1 MSKGWQR
8 IFVPLMAV
16 VIALAIAS
24 IIILFIAGVSGP
36 STGNPWNDFWNQI
49 GERFSFLGRAFQA
62 MFEGAFGSQFA
73 WMNTIIRMTPL
84 ILTGLAVGFGFRAGV
99 FNIGAEGQMAMG
111 ALTATVV
118 AVNMPGVPMFVTIP
132 ICMLTGMLAGGVW
145 AGIAGFLKAKT
156 GAHEVI
162 STIML
167 NWIASNITNWAVT
180 APFSTGSG
188 TPKSPEIAVTAKLP
202 ILYSIEATFL
212 SYGIIVA
219 ILAALVMYIILY
231 KTSMGYEVKAVGFNP
246 YAAEYGGIRV
256 SKNIIMTMAISGALA
271 GLAGTLESL
280 GLYYRFYGTLTSGK
294 GFDGIS
300 IALIGQNHP
309 LGIIFASM
317 LISGLRTGSNQMQFI
332 GVPKHIVTIIQS
344 IIIFLV
350 AAERIVRTILGW
362 DRKKKVKD
370 GLAKSAS

>member
-8 IFVPLMAV
+8 IFVPILAILV
-16 VIALAIAS
+16 ALVIAS
-24 IIILFIAGVSGP
+24 IIILCIGGTELE
-36 STGNPWNDFWNQI
+36 STGNGWNDFWNQI
-49 GERFSFLGRAFQA
+49 GARFAFLGRAFAA
-62 MFEGAFGSQFA
+62 MFEGAFGSQFS

-99 FNIGAEGQMAMG
+99 FNIGAEGQMAIG
-111 ALTATVV
+111 ALMATVV
-118 AVNMPGVPMFVTIP
+118 AVQCASVPSFVAIP
-132 ICMLTGMLAGGVW
+132 LCMIVGMLSGAVW

-188 TPKSPEIAVTAKLP
+188 TPKSPEIAETAKLP
-202 ILYSIEATFL
+202 NILSVEATFL
-212 SYGIIVA
+212 SYGILIA
-219 ILAALVMYIILY
+219 IAAAIVMYVILY
-231 KTSMGYEVKAVGFNP
+231 KTSMGYEVKSVGFNP
-246 YAAEYGGIRV
+246 YAAEYGGIKV

-309 LGIIFASM
+309 IGIIFASL
-317 LISGLRTGSNQMQFI
+317 LISGLRTGSNQMQFV

-350 AAERIVRTILGW
+350 AAERIVRAMVGW

-370 GLAKSAS
+370 GLAKGAS

>member
-1 MSKGWQR
+1 MKNNWKR
-8 IFVPLMAV
+8 IFI
-16 VIALAIAS
+16 VIAVAIALLIAS
-24 IIILFIAGVSGP
+24 VIIFAIGGQDVQP
-36 STGNPWNDFWNQI
+36 TGNGWNDFWNQI
-49 GERFSFLGRAFQA
+49 SARLKFLADAYTA
-62 MFEGAFGSQFA
+62 MFQGAFGSQFA

-111 ALTATVV
+111 ALMATIV
-118 AVNMPGVPMFVTIP
+118 AVNSAALPSFVAIP
-132 ICMLTGMLAGGVW
+132 LCVITGMLSGAIW

-162 STIML
+162 TTIML
-167 NWIASNITNWAVT
+167 NWIAYNIANWAVT

-188 TPKSPEIAVTAKLP
+188 TPKSPEIAEATKLP
-202 ILYSIEATFL
+202 NILSAEATFL
-212 SYGIIVA
+212 SYGILIA
-219 ILAALVMYIILY
+219 IAAAIIMYIILY

-256 SKNIIMTMAISGALA
+256 ANNIILTMAISGALA
-271 GLAGTLESL
+271 GLAGTLESI

-309 LGIIFASM
+309 IGIIFASL

-350 AAERIVRTILGW
+350 AAERIVRYILGW
-362 DRKKKVKD
+362 ERKKKVKD